1 MSVFS
6 SSIQTK
12 LDDQFDYFNEADPVQ
27 SMRNLDRLQIERK
40 DKELAD
46 KRFIR
51 PGFEQ
56 QYTLDYLHVGKR
68 AQKKRNREAR
78 AQNAGADWFNIKA
91 PELDDNIKLDLEVV
105 KMRRALFKKHQYK
118 RKATEEINPHFHLG
132 KVIEDGSE
140 FYSSRIPRKQRGT
153 SIVDELVKDS
163 QFMKSTKERYGNIV
177 TKNNEYKKEKAIRQQ
192 KVKKQLARKR
202 GALKSEGNWKNRSE
216 EAKKLKRIR
225 KHQKRLKKN
234 S

>member
-12 LDDQFDYFNEADPVQ
+12 LNDQFDYFNEADPME
-27 SMRNLDRLQIERK
+27 SMRNLDRIQIERK
-40 DKELAD
+40 EKELEA

-56 QYTLDYLHVGKR
+56 QHTLDYLRVGKR
-68 AQKKRNREAR
+68 EQKKRNKEER
-78 AQNAGADWFNIKA
+78 AQNAGPDWFNIKA
-91 PELDDNIKLDLEVV
+91 PELDENIKLELEVV

-118 RKATEEINPHFHLG
+118 RKATDEINPHFHLG

-163 QFMKSTKERYGNIV
+163 QFMKSTKERYGNIIA
-177 TKNNEYKKEKAIRQQ
+177 KNNEYKKEKAIRQ
-192 KVKKQLARKR
+192 KKAKKQLAKKR
-202 GALKSEGNWKNRSE
+202 GALKSEGKWKNRSDE
-216 EAKKLKRIR
+216 LKKLKNVK
-225 KHQKRLKKN
+225 KHQKRLKKR